1 MAILKALIMALYKGT
16 FSYETALRKVP
27 KNAFWL
33 DNCQINRNE
42 TERFIDTRIK
52 QKFLG
57 LFEKEPQNKFPIV

>member
-1 MAILKALIMALYKGT
+1 MKLPW
-16 FSYETALRKVP
+16 KVP